1 MQSLKKRGV
10 SGAPGSPANPKLP
23 SGFSVRS
30 LVLMVEGAHS
40 RTASK
45 DNSAAGVFAA
55 QPASNSAITIL
66 VLAQL
71 PIDIAAP
78 PQPAARRADRQPGS
92 KALLARSRELTVQRS
107 HRHSFGR

>member
-10 SGAPGSPANPKLP
+10 SGALGSQANPKLP
-23 SGFSVRS
+23 SGSSLYS

-45 DNSAAGVFAA
+45 VNSAAGVFAA

-66 VLAQL
+66 VLGEL

-78 PQPAARRADRQPGS
+78 RQPAARRGDRQPGFQEMS
-92 KALLARSRELTVQRS
+92 ADPCPLGWAA
-107 HRHSFGR
+107 FI